1 MSVSTG
7 IDLDSAPMAKPEK
20 NIPELVRAAEAL
32 EAEIA
37 SLEALSKATRKI
49 PLNSERNISRAAK
62 ELTETAQFQDRL
74 AAGLQALAS
83 AMAQL
88 QARQQAALEPLAAFA
103 NETQARMQRLSE
115 HMQAFGVL
123 GAAAGEVTA
132 LIQAGNGERSE
143 VVVAVDTQ
151 LATIESGARAL
162 LELARSD
169 DYPDVVR
176 EADSL
181 RQRVAALRKKLDPKA

>member
-1 MSVSTG
+1 
-7 IDLDSAPMAKPEK
+7 MAKPDK
-20 NIPELVRAAEAL
+20 NVPELVRAAEVL
-32 EAEIA
+32 EHEIA

-49 PLNSERNISRAAK
+49 PLNSERNITRAAK

-103 NETQARMQRLSE
+103 TETQARMQRLSE

-123 GAAAGEVTA
+123 GNAAGEVTA
-132 LIQAGNGERSE
+132 LIQAGNGERSQ
-143 VVVAVDTQ
+143 VVTAVDEQ
-151 LATIESGARAL
+151 LTAIESGARAL
-162 LELARSD
+162 MDVARD
-169 DYPDVVR
+169 DDFPDVVR

-181 RQRVAALRKKLDPKA
+181 RQRVAALRKKLA

>member
-1 MSVSTG
+1 
-7 IDLDSAPMAKPEK
+7 MAKPDK
-20 NIPELVRAAEAL
+20 NVPELVRAAEVL
-32 EAEIA
+32 EHEIA

-49 PLNSERNISRAAK
+49 PLNSERNITRAAK

-103 NETQARMQRLSE
+103 TETQARMQRLSE

-123 GAAAGEVTA
+123 GNAAGEVTA
-132 LIQAGNGERSE
+132 LIQAGNGDRSQ
-143 VVVAVDTQ
+143 VVTAVDEQ
-151 LATIESGARAL
+151 LTAIESGARAL
-162 LELARSD
+162 MDVARD
-169 DYPDVVR
+169 DDFPDVVR

-181 RQRVAALRKKLDPKA
+181 RQRVAALRKKLA

>member
-1 MSVSTG
+1 MV
-7 IDLDSAPMAKPEK
+7 KPEK
-20 NIPELVRAAEAL
+20 SVPELVRAAEAL
-32 EAEIA
+32 EHEIA

-49 PLNSERNISRAAK
+49 PLNSERNITRAAK
-62 ELTETAQFQDRL
+62 ELTETAEFQERL
-74 AAGLQALAS
+74 ATGLQALAS

-115 HMQAFGVL
+115 HMNAFGVL
-123 GAAAGEVTA
+123 GTAAGEVTA
-132 LIQAGNGERSE
+132 LIQNGNGERSQI
-143 VVVAVDTQ
+143 VAGVDAKLTS
-151 LATIESGARAL
+151 IESGARAL
-162 LELARSD
+162 LDAARAD

-181 RQRVAALRKKLDPKA
+181 KQRVAALRKKLSG

>member
-1 MSVSTG
+1 
-7 IDLDSAPMAKPEK
+7 MAKPEK
-20 NIPELVRAAEAL
+20 NVPELVRAAESLESEIANL
-32 EAEIA
+32 EAQA
-37 SLEALSKATRKI
+37 RATRKI
-49 PLNSERNISRAAK
+49 PLNSERNITRAAK
-62 ELTETAQFQDRL
+62 ELAETAQFQERL

-103 NETQARMQRLSE
+103 TETQTRMQRLSE
-115 HMQAFGVL
+115 HMHAFGLL

-132 LIQAGNGERSE
+132 LIQSGGDRAE
-143 VVVAVDTQ
+143 VVTAVDAQ
-151 LATIESGARAL
+151 LTSIENGARAL
-162 LELARSD
+162 LDVARND

-181 RQRVAALRKKLDPKA
+181 KQRVAALRKKLDPKL